1 MQSAFV
7 HSEDKGLDW
16 KHSWLNCFILFLFK
30 RNHMLRLIITVIAVG
45 FIFSQCTPDPA
56 EGWVE
61 HNLIGEGIPLKVFA
75 PKDAEI
81 KVGTLGT
88 MDDITI
94 KGEDNYSV
102 QILGMDAQTT
112 KMETLVLDQREL
124 VEEEEYFNAI
134 EKEWEEGFIYSM
146 AIDSNDLSYD
156 FRHIRLKGDKMYV
169 FQCGMMGQNSREVVD
184 RLAAAVQ
191 RKKK

>member
-1 MQSAFV
+1 
-7 HSEDKGLDW
+7 
-16 KHSWLNCFILFLFK
+16 
-30 RNHMLRLIITVIAVG
+30 MLRFIITVIAIGMV
-45 FIFSQCTPDPA
+45 FSHCTPDPTDD
-56 EGWVE
+56 WVE
-61 HNLIGEGIPLKVFA
+61 HNLIGEGLPLKVFA

-94 KGEDNYSV
+94 KGADNYSV

-112 KMETLVLDQREL
+112 KMETLVQDQKQL
-124 VEEEEYFNAI
+124 VEEEEYFNVI

-146 AIDSNDLSYD
+146 AIDSSDLSYD

-169 FQCGMMGQNSREVVD
+169 FQCGMMGQNSRVVVD

>member
-1 MQSAFV
+1 M
-7 HSEDKGLDW
+7 
-16 KHSWLNCFILFLFK
+16 
-30 RNHMLRLIITVIAVG
+30 
-45 FIFSQCTPDPA
+45 
-56 EGWVE
+56 
-61 HNLIGEGIPLKVFA
+61 
-75 PKDAEI
+75 
-81 KVGTLGT
+81 
-88 MDDITI
+88 
-94 KGEDNYSV
+94 
-102 QILGMDAQTT
+102 
-112 KMETLVLDQREL
+112 
-124 VEEEEYFNAI
+124 EEEEYFNAI